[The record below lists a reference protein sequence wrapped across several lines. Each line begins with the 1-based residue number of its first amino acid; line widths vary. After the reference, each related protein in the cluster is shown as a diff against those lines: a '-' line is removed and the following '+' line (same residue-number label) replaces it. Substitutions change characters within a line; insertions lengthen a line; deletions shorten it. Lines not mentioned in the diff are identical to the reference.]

1 MKRLLCIVSAMNT
14 GGAETF
20 LMKIFRNIDKTKY
33 CMDFCVNVKENYY
46 ESEIKSLGGNI
57 YVIPAKSTHP
67 IGSFFKLKNIVRNNK
82 YDYVMRVNEHSLST
96 IDLIAAKLGG
106 AKKLIMRSSNA
117 SSGSKK
123 SVMLHKM
130 FRFLS
135 KTIPDV
141 KIAPSEL
148 AAEYTFGK
156 NCIKDGKAF
165 LIHNAVDLD
174 IYKYSIDERNRIRNE
189 FNISDKYVLGHIGRF
204 NQQKNHNFLLDIFK
218 KVLDIRPDSVL
229 MLVGKGEL
237 ESKIKAKSKELGIL
251 NNIIFTG
258 VRSDI
263 PSLLSAM
270 DVFVFPSLY
279 EGMPN
284 TVIEAQATGLP
295 CIISDTVT
303 GEANITKSVKYLPIT
318 NIDLWVDTILKIG
331 IDNIRHNYNKEFIES
346 GYEIKQSVKNF
357 INLIFNEG

>member
-33 CMDFCVNVKENYY
+33 CMDFCVNREENYY
-46 ESEIKSLGGNI
+46 ESEIMSLGGKI
-57 YVIPAKSTHP
+57 YVIPTKSKHP
-67 IGSFFKLKNIVRNNK
+67 ICSFTALKNIVRDNK
-82 YDYVMRVNEHSLST
+82 YNYVMRVNEHSLST

-123 SVMLHKM
+123 SVMLHKT

-156 NCIKDGKAF
+156 NCIKKGKAF

-189 FNISDKYVLGHIGRF
+189 FNISNKYILGHIGRF
-204 NQQKNHNFLLDIFK
+204 NEQKNHSFLLDIFK

-237 ESKIKAKSKELGIL
+237 ENEIKVKAKKLGIF

-263 PSLLSAM
+263 PALLSAM

-295 CIISDTVT
+295 CVISDTVT

-318 NIDLWVDTILKIG
+318 NIDPWVETISKIS

-357 INLIFNEG
+357 TNLIFNEG